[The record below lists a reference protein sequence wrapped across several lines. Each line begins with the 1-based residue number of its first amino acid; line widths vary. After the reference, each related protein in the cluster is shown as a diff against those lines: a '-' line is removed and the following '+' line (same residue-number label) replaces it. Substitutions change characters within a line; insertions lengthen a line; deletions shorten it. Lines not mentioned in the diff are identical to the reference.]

1 MISFVDAD
9 TAAIR
14 VSNLSE
20 NTQEGDLQELFKPFG
35 HIARIYLAKD
45 KITGQC
51 KVYIPFNLFTWHH
64 FWSKY
69 YVWISN
75 HNYSLFILLGICI
88 YKLSQKRRRSK
99 SHCDT
104 QWLWIW
110 SSYLECRMGEAIRN
124 MNNQSKASWCL
135 RGSNITT
142 ILFI

>member
-1 MISFVDAD
+1 MRIPQQFECQIFRKIHKKVICKSSSSRLD
-9 TAAIR
+9 TLPEFILRRIKSQDNARYTYHLLYLLDI
-14 VSNLSE
+14 
-20 NTQEGDLQELFKPFG
+20 FG
-35 HIARIYLAKD
+35 
-45 KITGQC
+45 
-51 KVYIPFNLFTWHH
+51 N
-64 FWSKY
+64 

-75 HNYSLFILLGICI
+75 PNYSFFIFLGICI

-99 SHCDT
+99 SYCDT

-135 RGSNITT
+135 RGFNITT

>member
-1 MISFVDAD
+1 MRIPQQFECQIFRKIHKKVICKSSSSRLD
-9 TAAIR
+9 TLPEFILR
-14 VSNLSE
+14 RIK
-20 NTQEGDLQELFKPFG
+20 LQDN
-35 HIARIYLAKD
+35 ARYTYHLIYLLD
-45 KITGQC
+45 IIFISLQ
-51 KVYIPFNLFTWHH
+51 N
-64 FWSKY
+64 